1 VNSPWKGQ
9 ASCPAPGEP
18 SYADG
23 GQTAQHGN
31 LIRFRRGG
39 FGYKSCFIRFVNRVN
54 LRVTLVSG
62 AVGCLILGLITVWLW
77 PEKVPLLAASMAGH
91 ARLQNR
97 ERWYQDSHKPPPT
110 LLEIKTAAE
119 NGDAQ
124 AQNTLAQVYAS
135 QQDFADA
142 VNWYRKAAEQGS
154 TNAQFALGE
163 ILLHGRNGTET
174 SATISKDADEA
185 VLWLGKAANQDDAAA
200 QVELGGCYQRGAGV
214 DENLVEAY
222 KWFTLAAR
230 QSNTV
235 ARVALEHL
243 TLQMKAD
250 EALEGEREAGLFVPS
265 KNGELPEPAYLRQ
278 LRLKGI
284 SASGRKRL
292 AIVNNRTLGESEEA
306 SIKLSSKTV
315 EIRCLRIENSSVLVQ
330 VGPFRKQLMLAN

>member
-163 ILLHGRNGTET
+163 GATQVRPRQRRLLIDTGRQTHASDQQMRSRRGDLPFLEPQT
-174 SATISKDADEA
+174 
-185 VLWLGKAANQDDAAA
+185 
-200 QVELGGCYQRGAGV
+200 QVR
-214 DENLVEAY
+214 
-222 KWFTLAAR
+222 
-230 QSNTV
+230 
-235 ARVALEHL
+235 
-243 TLQMKAD
+243 
-250 EALEGEREAGLFVPS
+250 
-265 KNGELPEPAYLRQ
+265 
-278 LRLKGI
+278 
-284 SASGRKRL
+284 
-292 AIVNNRTLGESEEA
+292 
-306 SIKLSSKTV
+306 
-315 EIRCLRIENSSVLVQ
+315 
-330 VGPFRKQLMLAN
+330 